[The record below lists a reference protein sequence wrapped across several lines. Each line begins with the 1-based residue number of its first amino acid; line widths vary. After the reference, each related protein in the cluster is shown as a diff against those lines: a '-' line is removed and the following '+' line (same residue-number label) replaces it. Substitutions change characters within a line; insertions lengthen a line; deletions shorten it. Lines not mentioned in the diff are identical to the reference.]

1 MHQILNNLQQH
12 DCYELTITME
22 TFIAFTLDQLSPIA
36 LREGMKEALGA
47 AGLLGRRKEADAQP
61 FQRFHSSVTQTSM

>member
-1 MHQILNNLQQH
+1 
-12 DCYELTITME
+12 ME